1 MEIDQVLKQVEWLDD
16 ERRKDKDIIAK
27 QEERII
33 ALEGNIKAAHQ
44 EIKNLSAEITRL
56 STIITRMDSFDEAL
70 LQSRVEINQKIEEVE
85 KLSKQRDSE
94 IEKVRRV
101 EMRAFDASLVDLRK
115 ELEPIAGLKRG
126 LSARVEEENRLARL
140 IDELRVKINEMR
152 RSEEEYNRTYR
163 IIEDSRRQDSKRMV
177 DLQGEVAA
185 LRKRADEQR
194 GQVELVNSNFR
205 KVEGRLNELLAVET
219 ERRDEQIAF
228 LEKQALLQVEY
239 ERAFKDWEARIATV
253 DTQAGEIEAQL
264 QSMDGT
270 HRTVKRTKDAIDE
283 LSQRVERRVNE
294 ITEMQRLSEE
304 RFRQEWVTFKAD
316 DQKRWT
322 NYTLSQEEQRTE
334 TTRNFDKII
343 EQVTHLEDNLQDV
356 QDMLAQMAGQ
366 TERRLQ
372 ALLAAVHEWVSENE
386 RVAGRVR

>member
-152 RSEEEYNRTYR
+152 RSEEEYSRTYR